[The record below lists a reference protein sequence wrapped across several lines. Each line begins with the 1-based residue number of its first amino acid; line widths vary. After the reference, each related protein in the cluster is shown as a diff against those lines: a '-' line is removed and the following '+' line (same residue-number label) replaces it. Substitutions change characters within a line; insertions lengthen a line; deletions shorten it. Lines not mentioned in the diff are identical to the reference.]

1 MAMNTPTTTIA
12 ALAVALALSGPARC
26 ADTETD
32 AGPIASSATEGEDL
46 IWGDAREVF
55 AALLRSRIAQVDT
68 PFEEGDYIDEKVELR
83 PFPKD
88 LLPALNPFSELDLHV
103 VISKQEAAV
112 VLPRTRRVLKV
123 YRAPEGAAMQPAAAP
138 AAQPEQDAS
147 ATQAAPEPARRAP
160 PVRLETA
167 PAPPS
172 TAADDGAART
182 MLERAEARRKS
193 GDILATRQF
202 LEHAS
207 RLGSAEALDRLAET
221 YDPKTLAAWGARGV
235 RPDAAKAEMLYAQA
249 KERRSHASL
258 SARTDQGRDR

>member
-1 MAMNTPTTTIA
+1 MIA

-32 AGPIASSATEGEDL
+32 AGPTANSSTEGEDL

-55 AALLRSRIAQVDT
+55 AALQRSRIPQVDK

-103 VISKQEAAV
+103 VVSKEEAAV

-123 YRAPEGAAMQPAAAP
+123 YRAPEGAAIQPAAAP
-138 AAQPEQDAS
+138 PAHPAEQNAS
-147 ATQAAPEPARRAP
+147 ATQAPPEPGRRTP
-160 PVRLETA
+160 PERTPPERPQPA
-167 PAPPS
+167 PAPPA
-172 TAADDGAART
+172 TAPDDSAART
-182 MLERAEARRKS
+182 MLERAEARRKT

-202 LEHAS
+202 LEQAS
-207 RLGSAEALDRLAET
+207 RLGSAEALERLAET

-235 RPDAAKAEMLYAQA
+235 RPDTAKAEMLYAQA
-249 KERRSHASL
+249 KERRSRATL